1 LMLARAAWIA
11 VVTLTMSLIVAS
23 ILAKIALLHVP
34 CPTAR
39 CTTGQLHPASLRTL
53 EDLGLSLDTFA
64 VYTVAIDVI
73 FAVVWCAAAV
83 LIFWRRS
90 YDLMACGAS
99 GRLMDFFSGIRPPA
113 PLEVFPELS
122 EREREILDL
131 KAQGRKY
138 PEIAAELYLS
148 PKTVRNYVSN
158 ILHKLQIADR
168 AEAPAK
174 PGSARMGLSDE
185 RD

>member
-1 LMLARAAWIA
+1 MLARAAWIA
-11 VVTLTMSLIVAS
+11 VATLAVSLFVAG
-23 ILAKIALLHVP
+23 ILAKFALLHVP

-53 EDLGLSLDTFA
+53 EDLGLSLDAFA
-64 VYTVAIDVI
+64 VYTVSIDVI
-73 FAVVWCAAAV
+73 FAVVVWCAVAV

-90 YDLMACGAS
+90 YDLMGLFVSLALLTFGT
-99 GRLMDFFSGIRPPA
+99 GTFVFI
-113 PLEVFPELS
+113 LEAF
-122 EREREILDL
+122 
-131 KAQGRKY
+131 A
-138 PEIAAELYLS
+138 
-148 PKTVRNYVSN
+148 VRNHVSN

-185 RD
+185 RY